1 MDMGLLGG
9 EKLIVG
15 YDLGN
20 LFSQISF
27 AVSPEG
33 EVETL
38 SQVAGG
44 QVYNI
49 PTVLCRKH
57 GTSQWFYGREA
68 IRSAREDQG
77 VLVENLLDLALE
89 GEQVAVD
96 GEVYDPVALLT
107 LFFKRS
113 LGMLPR
119 PVEKITALMITC
131 PVFNERVRQGFSQG
145 AGLPASP
152 PHFVILGTAPGLP
165 EVLEAHAR
173 RMKSLRWFLLEAEWG
188 EELSAFVEDFYTE
201 YGLAIELRLLEDGAA
216 LKRLRLF
223 CGEPVIVVDFTG
235 ESYMAVP
242 AVPEGSVWLDMFSVE
257 EKRRRILA
265 RGKDITYFSMKEIWK
280 NAQKRCNCPVL
291 P

>member
-1 MDMGLLGG
+1 MQEILPALWRKYLPL
-9 EKLIVG
+9 EEFQG
-15 YDLGN
+15 YAQR
-20 LFSQISF
+20 F
-27 AVSPEG
+27 
-33 EVETL
+33 
-38 SQVAGG
+38 
-44 QVYNI
+44 
-49 PTVLCRKH
+49 
-57 GTSQWFYGREA
+57 W
-68 IRSAREDQG
+68 
-77 VLVENLLDLALE
+77 
-89 GEQVAVD
+89 
-96 GEVYDPVALLT
+96 
-107 LFFKRS
+107 
-113 LGMLPR
+113 
-119 PVEKITALMITC
+119 
-131 PVFNERVRQGFSQG
+131 VRQVFSQG

>member
-107 LFFKRS
+107 LFFKHVPHSAAWGCFPGRWRR
-113 LGMLPR
+113 LPR
-119 PVEKITALMITC
+119 
-131 PVFNERVRQGFSQG
+131 
-145 AGLPASP
+145 
-152 PHFVILGTAPGLP
+152 
-165 EVLEAHAR
+165 
-173 RMKSLRWFLLEAEWG
+173 
-188 EELSAFVEDFYTE
+188 
-201 YGLAIELRLLEDGAA
+201 
-216 LKRLRLF
+216 
-223 CGEPVIVVDFTG
+223 
-235 ESYMAVP
+235 
-242 AVPEGSVWLDMFSVE
+242 
-257 EKRRRILA
+257 
-265 RGKDITYFSMKEIWK
+265 
-280 NAQKRCNCPVL
+280 
-291 P
+291 